1 MTKTKIKKI
10 VAAISLFSILSV
22 SLNVQAATQIGTG
35 SVVGSGALDTAIMWD
50 DQFPWTASGTIDGIV
65 VTATV
70 LPILNMIVSA
80 DSIDLGTL
88 SNVSYST
95 GSVDLEVGTNASNG
109 VTISA
114 RSTNSGLSSSANG
127 SVINN
132 LSTDGVQESYKFIS
146 ALNAVADSS
155 VWGYTQTAN
164 LDTEVSDTT
173 DYTVYNTNKPEA
185 SDGVNDVT
193 LSVAAQ
199 IDTQTPAGN
208 DYTDTVVITVTW
220 NF

>member
-132 LSTDGVQESYKFIS
+132 LLTDGVQESYKFIS

-208 DYTDTVVITVTW
+208 DYTDTVVITVTG